1 MRTTSVSVL
10 QRVAS
15 CCDVFC
21 LRSGPVQACLTLSL
35 SKVKTSWM
43 DLRDAW
49 TATSQYMWWSGRNAL
64 LKCGQI
70 RQLHLFINELIRIF
84 YALAHFR
91 GLRISTFLRN
101 TVDLLMKLL
110 GLRWSHKRAGQLR
123 VDIVR
128 DGLHRC
134 SQTIA
139 ACAQVAGSELETS
152 GRGTIIMGLFKTG
165 DEYTLNRIREI

>member
-15 CCDVFC
+15 CSDVFC

-49 TATSQYMWWSGRNAL
+49 TATSQCMWWSGRNTL
-64 LKCGQI
+64 LRCGHI
-70 RQLHLFINELIRIF
+70 HQLKSILSSSTNWCVFL
-84 YALAHFR
+84 YTLVHFQ
-91 GLRISTFLRN
+91 GWKICTFLRN
-101 TVDLLMKLL
+101 AVDLLMKLL
-110 GLRWSHKRAGQLR
+110 GLRWSHMRAGQLG

-134 SQTIA
+134 SQTIV

-152 GRGTIIMGLFKTG
+152 GRGTIIML
-165 DEYTLNRIREI
+165 LV